1 MAQTEQNRP
10 ASELNCF
17 EHAFINNFLPVGKK
31 KVVEQKVFITPSSK
45 MSPQPASM
53 RQRGVGAI
61 MQ

>member
-1 MAQTEQNRP
+1 MPQTEQNRP

-31 KVVEQKVFITPSSK
+31 KGRRTQSLYNTFFQNVP
-45 MSPQPASM
+45 PPASM